1 MVGFEVN
8 QWWKFCWTFMAP
20 FFIMVRFCV
29 FVYFLIF
36 LFIHSLYQFIIVFG
50 LVNYEP
56 LEYNNYKYPMWV
68 NIMGMLV
75 AASSVLCIPVT
86 ALWLIARTPGTL
98 KEVKGGLVSRFFKF

>member
-1 MVGFEVN
+1 MEVLLDLYGTFFHYGTFLC
-8 QWWKFCWTFMAP
+8 FCLFSN
-20 FFIMVRFCV
+20 
-29 FVYFLIF
+29 F